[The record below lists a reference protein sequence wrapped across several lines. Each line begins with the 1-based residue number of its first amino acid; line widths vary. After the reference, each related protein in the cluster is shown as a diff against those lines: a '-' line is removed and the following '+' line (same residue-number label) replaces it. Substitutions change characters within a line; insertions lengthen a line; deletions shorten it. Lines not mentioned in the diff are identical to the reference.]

1 MNYNIERFDCMCGT
15 TKTTLPNKTV
25 NTQMQFCETVAIRS
39 GLYGCETW
47 VMTSSSKSSLQA
59 AEMQFLKSVTGI
71 TR

>member
-1 MNYNIERFDCMCGT
+1 MCGIIKRILT
-15 TKTTLPNKTV
+15 NKTV
-25 NTQMQFCETVAIRS
+25 DTQMKFCKTMAVRS

-47 VMTSSSKSSLQA
+47 VMTSRDKSSLQA